1 MHFLYKKHKMTL
13 NPHIKLWLQLCAFM
27 VIMMIFI
34 GGLTRL
40 SDAGL
45 SIVKWKP
52 ITGIIP
58 PLTPSAW
65 QIEFA
70 KYQTSPE
77 FQIINHQIE
86 LSEFKQIF
94 WLEFLH
100 RIAARLTGL
109 IICLPMLYF
118 YTTKKLSFKNDK
130 SYLWIM
136 ILLLAQ
142 GIMGWLMVKSGL
154 QSAPHVSHFRLATHL
169 ILAVTLYHVILA
181 KISPASQK
189 HWIILLLMP
198 LLYIQIFLGG
208 LTAGLDAGMIYNTF
222 PLMGGNFIPHEF
234 WLHENMTTILHD
246 PSSVQFSHR
255 SLAYVVT
262 ILCIILAI
270 KVNKQSKTMALLI
283 ITTIATQVTLG
294 ILTLIYVVPI
304 KIALL
309 HQICAIALLSV
320 IHFSASNKFLKNH
333 LPSK

>member
-1 MHFLYKKHKMTL
+1 MHFLYNKHNMTL
-13 NPHIKLWLQLCAFM
+13 NPQIKLWLQLCAFM

-45 SIVKWKP
+45 SIVEWKP
-52 ITGIIP
+52 VTGIIP
-58 PLTPSAW
+58 PMTPEAW

-94 WLEFLH
+94 WLEFWH

-109 IICLPMLYF
+109 AICLPMLYF
-118 YTTKKLSFKNDK
+118 YATKKLSFKKDK
-130 SYLWIM
+130 SYLWII
-136 ILLLAQ
+136 ILLFAQ
-142 GIMGWLMVKSGL
+142 GVMGWLMVKSGL
-154 QSAPHVSHFRLATHL
+154 QIVPHVSHFRLATHL
-169 ILAVTLYHVILA
+169 ILAVLLYHLILT
-181 KISPASQK
+181 KISQTSQK
-189 HWIILLLMP
+189 HWIISILIP

-208 LTAGLDAGMIYNTF
+208 LVAGLDAGMIYNTF
-222 PLMGGNFIPHEF
+222 PLMGGNFIPHEL
-234 WLHENMTTILHD
+234 WSHENMTTILYD
-246 PSSVQFSHR
+246 PSIVQFLHR
-255 SLAYVVT
+255 SLAYIIT

-270 KVNKQSKTMALLI
+270 KVHKQSKIMALFI
-283 ITTIATQVTLG
+283 ITSIATQVTLG
-294 ILTLIYVVPI
+294 ILTLIYVVPLS
-304 KIALL
+304 IALL
-309 HQICAIALLSV
+309 HQICAIFLLSV

>member
-1 MHFLYKKHKMTL
+1 MTMNNAALGKIIRSHF
-13 NPHIKLWLQLCAFM
+13 N
-27 VIMMIFI
+27 
-34 GGLTRL
+34 
-40 SDAGL
+40 
-45 SIVKWKP
+45 
-52 ITGIIP
+52 
-58 PLTPSAW
+58 
-65 QIEFA
+65 
-70 KYQTSPE
+70 
-77 FQIINHQIE
+77 
-86 LSEFKQIF
+86 
-94 WLEFLH
+94 
-100 RIAARLTGL
+100 
-109 IICLPMLYF
+109 
-118 YTTKKLSFKNDK
+118 
-130 SYLWIM
+130 SYLITYKYTNSILTHTARCMSNDHM
-136 ILLLAQ
+136 IILKFNFESSIRQKLLAPRA
-142 GIMGWLMVKSGL
+142 GFE
-154 QSAPHVSHFRLATHL
+154 PATNR
-169 ILAVTLYHVILA
+169 
-181 KISPASQK
+181 
-189 HWIILLLMP
+189 
-198 LLYIQIFLGG
+198 
-208 LTAGLDAGMIYNTF
+208 LTAGCSTTELPGN

>member
-1 MHFLYKKHKMTL
+1 MTL
-13 NPHIKLWLQLCAFM
+13 NPQIKLWLQLCAFM

-45 SIVKWKP
+45 SIVEWKP
-52 ITGIIP
+52 VTGIIP
-58 PLTPSAW
+58 PMTPTAW

-70 KYQTSPE
+70 KYQNSPE
-77 FQIINHQIE
+77 FQIINHKME

-94 WLEFLH
+94 WLEFFH

-109 IICLPMLYF
+109 LICLPMLYF
-118 YTTKKLSFKNDK
+118 YATKKLSFKTDK

-154 QSAPHVSHFRLATHL
+154 QIAPHVSHFRLAIHL
-169 ILAVTLYHVILA
+169 ILAVTLYHLILI
-181 KISPASQK
+181 KISPTTQK
-189 HWIILLLMP
+189 HWIISLLIP
-198 LLYIQIFLGG
+198 LLYLQIFLGG

-222 PLMGGNFIPHEF
+222 PLMGGGFIPHEF
-234 WLHENMTTILHD
+234 WSHNSIIELSYD
-246 PSSVQFSHR
+246 PSSIQFLHR
-255 SLAYVVT
+255 SLAYVIT

-270 KVNKQSKTMALLI
+270 KVSNQSKTMALFI
-283 ITTIATQVTLG
+283 IISIATQITLG

-309 HQICAIALLSV
+309 HQLCAIALLSI